1 MLQYHMLSKKRTLR
15 RQFMQVLK
23 IILTIVHIILALGV
37 VVLVMLQ
44 HKEDQGMSATIT
56 GGSANN
62 FLDKNKGRT
71 REGKLKRM
79 TIICAIAFTVLTIIF
94 NIVYPLA

>member
-1 MLQYHMLSKKRTLR
+1 
-15 RQFMQVLK
+15 MQVLK
-23 IILTIVHIILALGV
+23 IILIIVDIILALGV

-71 REGKLKRM
+71 REGKMKRM
-79 TIICAIAFTVLTIIF
+79 TIIFSIAFAVVTVVL

>member
-1 MLQYHMLSKKRTLR
+1 
-15 RQFMQVLK
+15 MQILK
-23 IILTIVHIILALGV
+23 YILIVVDIILALAV

-44 HKEDQGMSATIT
+44 RNDDKGASGTIT
-56 GGSANN
+56 GAAANN

-79 TIICAIAFTVLTIIF
+79 TILFGIAFAIITIVL

>member
-1 MLQYHMLSKKRTLR
+1 
-15 RQFMQVLK
+15 MQILK
-23 IILTIVHIILALGV
+23 IILIVVDIILALGV
-37 VVLVMLQ
+37 IILTMLQ
-44 HKEDQGMSATIT
+44 HKEDQGMSGTIT
-56 GGSANN
+56 GASANN

-79 TIICAIAFTVLTIIF
+79 TIIFGIAFAIITIVL

>member
-1 MLQYHMLSKKRTLR
+1 
-15 RQFMQVLK
+15 MQVVK
-23 IILTIVHIILALGV
+23 IILIIVDIILALGV
-37 VVLVMLQ
+37 VILIMLQ
-44 HKEDQGMSATIT
+44 NNDDQGMSATIT
-56 GGSANN
+56 GASANN

-79 TIICAIAFTVLTIIF
+79 TIIFAIALAVITIAL

>member
-1 MLQYHMLSKKRTLR
+1 
-15 RQFMQVLK
+15 MQVLK

-44 HKEDQGMSATIT
+44 HKEDQGMSGAIT

-71 REGKLKRM
+71 REGKMKKM
-79 TIICAIAFTVLTIIF
+79 TIIFAIAVAVTSVVLG
-94 NIVYPLA
+94 IVYPLA

>member
-1 MLQYHMLSKKRTLR
+1 MRKI
-15 RQFMQVLK
+15 LK
-23 IILTIVHIILALGV
+23 YILIVVDIILALAV

-44 HKEDQGMSATIT
+44 RNDDKGASGTIT
-56 GGSANN
+56 GAAANN

-79 TIICAIAFTVLTIIF
+79 TIIFGIAFAVITIAL

>member
-1 MLQYHMLSKKRTLR
+1 
-15 RQFMQVLK
+15 MQVLK
-23 IILTIVHIILALGV
+23 VILIIADIILALAV
-37 VVLVMLQ
+37 VMLVMLQ
-44 HKEDQGMSATIT
+44 HKDDQGASGAII
-56 GGSANN
+56 GAASNN

-79 TIICAIAFTVLTIIF
+79 TVIFGIVFAIVTVAL

>member
-1 MLQYHMLSKKRTLR
+1 
-15 RQFMQVLK
+15 MQVLK
-23 IILTIVHIILALGV
+23 IILSIVHIILALGV

-56 GGSANN
+56 GASANN

-71 REGKLKRM
+71 REGKMKKM
-79 TIICAIAFTVLTIIF
+79 TIIFAISVAILSVILG
-94 NIVYPLA
+94 IVYPLA

>member
-1 MLQYHMLSKKRTLR
+1 
-15 RQFMQVLK
+15 MQVVKTIL
-23 IILTIVHIILALGV
+23 IIVDIILALGV
-37 VVLVMLQ
+37 IVLTMLQ
-44 HKEDQGMSATIT
+44 NKDDQGMSATIT
-56 GGSANN
+56 GASANN

-79 TIICAIAFTVLTIIF
+79 TIIFAITFAVVTIAL

>member
-1 MLQYHMLSKKRTLR
+1 
-15 RQFMQVLK
+15 MQILK
-23 IILTIVHIILALGV
+23 TILIVVDIILALAV
-37 VVLVMLQ
+37 VLLVMLQ
-44 HKEDQGMSATIT
+44 HKEDQGVSGTIT
-56 GGSANN
+56 GAAANN

-79 TIICAIAFTVLTIIF
+79 TIIFAIVFAIITVVL

>member
-1 MLQYHMLSKKRTLR
+1 
-15 RQFMQVLK
+15 MQILK
-23 IILTIVHIILALGV
+23 IILIVVDIILALGV
-37 VVLVMLQ
+37 VVLVMMQ
-44 HKEDQGMSATIT
+44 HKEDQGVSGTIT
-56 GGSANN
+56 GAAANN

-79 TIICAIAFTVLTIIF
+79 TIIFAIVFAVVTVAL

>member
-1 MLQYHMLSKKRTLR
+1 
-15 RQFMQVLK
+15 MQILK
-23 IILTIVHIILALGV
+23 IILIVVDIILALGV
-37 VVLVMLQ
+37 IVLTMLQ
-44 HKEDQGMSATIT
+44 NKDDQGMSGTIT
-56 GGSANN
+56 GASTNN

-79 TIICAIAFTVLTIIF
+79 TIIFAIALAVITIAL